1 VAAGFRKGKTGRN
14 MTDDRSQHSI
24 LLPPFDG
31 YERFSRKPRPK
42 KREYRFH
49 LWMRTAAKIYGP
61 L

>member
-1 VAAGFRKGKTGRN
+1 